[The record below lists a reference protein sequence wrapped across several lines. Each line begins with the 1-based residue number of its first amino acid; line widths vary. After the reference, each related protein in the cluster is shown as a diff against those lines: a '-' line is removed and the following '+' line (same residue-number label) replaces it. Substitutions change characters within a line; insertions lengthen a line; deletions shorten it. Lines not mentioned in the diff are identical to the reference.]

1 MKLRKG
7 IPMSNDRLG
16 WHHYYA
22 SRFNK
27 TQCWQAEQ
35 LACWYLFLHLSDFD
49 V

>member
-16 WHHYYA
+16 WHEFYA
-22 SRFNK
+22 KQFNK
-27 TQCWQAEQ
+27 NGSQQAEQ
-35 LACWYLFLHLSDFD
+35 LACWYLLLHLSK